1 MVEFHYSGA
10 PRRRFLNLEF
20 PNLLYFTYTYY
31 MTIVSIVL
39 HVRPN
44 HTRLFRDNSRLRTL
58 HRISKELARGFP
70 GIGVYHSHHSE
81 RKGGLFAPHL
91 HLCIDVPDDRLERFL
106 DGLHQDLRVKDASH
120 LFELSPRSSWRT
132 SCEPLH
138 QAATLWAY
146 VLGTG
151 RKHLPPIVYGR
162 V

>member
-1 MVEFHYSGA
+1 
-10 PRRRFLNLEF
+10 
-20 PNLLYFTYTYY
+20 
-31 MTIVSIVL
+31 MTIVSVVL

-44 HTRLFRDNSRLRTL
+44 HTRLFRDSSRRRTL
-58 HRISKELARGFP
+58 HRICKELARGFP
-70 GIGVYHSHHSE
+70 SIGVYHSHHSE

-91 HLCIDVPDDRLERFL
+91 HFLVDVPDDRLAAFL
-106 DGLHQDLRVKDASH
+106 AGLPQDLRLKDSSQ

-138 QAATLWAY
+138 QAVALWAY